1 MAAADDRPD
10 AAEVPAGFT
19 PAPGK
24 VDVEAILAR
33 HTVRRAVW
41 VGPPLVVLFGVLRGL
56 DGAVAAAIGLVIV
69 VVNFLVSGAALS
81 GAARISLALYHAAA
95 LFGFLLRLVLISA
108 TMLVVAQAADVDRL
122 AMGVA
127 AVIAYLVL
135 LSWEA
140 LAVARGAE
148 RELEWIS

>member
-1 MAAADDRPD
+1 MPGADDRRG
-10 AAEVPAGFT
+10 AGELPAT
-19 PAPGK
+19 LAPAPGR

-33 HTVRRAVW
+33 HTVRRAVF
-41 VGPPLVVLFGVLRGL
+41 VAPPLVFLFGALRGL
-56 DGAVAAAIGLVIV
+56 DGAVAAAIGVVIV
-69 VVNFLVSGAALS
+69 VVNFLVAGMALS
-81 GAARISLALYHAAA
+81 AAARISLALYHAAA
-95 LFGFLLRLVLISA
+95 LFGFVLRLVLISV
-108 TMLVVAQAADVDRL
+108 TMLAVAQAADVDRL

-148 RELEWIS
+148 RELEWI